1 MFQYSVYRD
10 RDMIELLAHH
20 IEYSA
25 TPAISNIEAWWDKQ
39 LTLGDTPHVAM
50 RIFKQNFKVKFQNRN

>member
-1 MFQYSVYRD
+1 MFQDSVYRD

-25 TPAISNIEAWWDKQ
+25 TPAISNIEAW
-39 LTLGDTPHVAM
+39 
-50 RIFKQNFKVKFQNRN
+50 